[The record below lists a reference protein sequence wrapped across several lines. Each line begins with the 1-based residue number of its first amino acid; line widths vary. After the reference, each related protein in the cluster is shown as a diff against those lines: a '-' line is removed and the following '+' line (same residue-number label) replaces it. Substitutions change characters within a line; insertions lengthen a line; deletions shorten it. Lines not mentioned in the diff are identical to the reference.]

1 MVKYRG
7 DSLSKVLNTGILKRL
22 DLVISEKEN
31 TDKTW
36 MHTLDVHI
44 LLFLRFQI
52 YIHIVVGVI
61 CGKNH

>member
-31 TDKTW
+31 TDKT
-36 MHTLDVHI
+36 
-44 LLFLRFQI
+44 
-52 YIHIVVGVI
+52 
-61 CGKNH
+61 